1 MGWEIDGVT
10 LEQREAVQPPPP
22 LGEAAAAAGL
32 IDDLQSPGSK
42 KRHLLICKLFFPQVP
57 SLKPNGVGIDRRSSR
72 VWSFCGPRSLLLPEL
87 FFLYFLTQSVVGALT
102 FDQENCDWSLLPAP
116 TPPKSPSL
124 TDETSSTP
132 KNASIVS
139 I

>member
-10 LEQREAVQPPPP
+10 LEQREVVQPPPP

-32 IDDLQSPGSK
+32 IDDLQSP
-42 KRHLLICKLFFPQVP
+42 
-57 SLKPNGVGIDRRSSR
+57 
-72 VWSFCGPRSLLLPEL
+72 
-87 FFLYFLTQSVVGALT
+87 VVGALT

-124 TDETSSTP
+124 TDETPSTP

>member
-10 LEQREAVQPPPP
+10 LEQREAVQPPPL

-32 IDDLQSPGSK
+32 IDDLQSPGNK
-42 KRHLLICKLFFPQVP
+42 KRHLLICKLFFLIF
-57 SLKPNGVGIDRRSSR
+57 S
-72 VWSFCGPRSLLLPEL
+72 
-87 FFLYFLTQSVVGALT
+87 TQSVVGALT

-124 TDETSSTP
+124 TDETPSTPKNASIVSTP

>member
-32 IDDLQSPGSK
+32 IDDLQSP
-42 KRHLLICKLFFPQVP
+42 
-57 SLKPNGVGIDRRSSR
+57 
-72 VWSFCGPRSLLLPEL
+72 
-87 FFLYFLTQSVVGALT
+87 VVGALT
-102 FDQENCDWSLLPAP
+102 FDQENCDWLLLPAP

-132 KNASIVS
+132 KNASIKPYVGMPFENIHAAEKFYKEYAHDTS
-139 I
+139 M

>member
-22 LGEAAAAAGL
+22 PGEAAAAVGL
-32 IDDLQSPGSK
+32 IDDLQSP
-42 KRHLLICKLFFPQVP
+42 
-57 SLKPNGVGIDRRSSR
+57 
-72 VWSFCGPRSLLLPEL
+72 
-87 FFLYFLTQSVVGALT
+87 VVGALT

-124 TDETSSTP
+124 TDETPSTP
-132 KNASIVS
+132 KNASIPYVGMPFENIHAAEKFYKEYAHDTS
-139 I
+139 M

>member
-32 IDDLQSPGSK
+32 IDDLQSPGNK
-42 KRHLLICKLFFPQVP
+42 NRPLLICKLFFLIF
-57 SLKPNGVGIDRRSSR
+57 S
-72 VWSFCGPRSLLLPEL
+72 
-87 FFLYFLTQSVVGALT
+87 TQSVVGALT
-102 FDQENCDWSLLPAP
+102 FDQENCDWLLLPAP

>member
-1 MGWEIDGVT
+1 VLLLCTWL
-10 LEQREAVQPPPP
+10 LELE
-22 LGEAAAAAGL
+22 G
-32 IDDLQSPGSK
+32 
-42 KRHLLICKLFFPQVP
+42 HKLFFLDLQA
-57 SLKPNGVGIDRRSSR
+57 
-72 VWSFCGPRSLLLPEL
+72 F

-102 FDQENCDWSLLPAP
+102 FDQENCDWLLLPAP

>member
-1 MGWEIDGVT
+1 MGPSCRFRFATLRLRFPSSGAADAALPACAATMGWEIDGVT

-22 LGEAAAAAGL
+22 PGEAAAAAGL
-32 IDDLQSPGSK
+32 IDDLQSPGNK
-42 KRHLLICKLFFPQVP
+42 KRHLLICKLFFLIF
-57 SLKPNGVGIDRRSSR
+57 S
-72 VWSFCGPRSLLLPEL
+72 
-87 FFLYFLTQSVVGALT
+87 TQSVVGALT
-102 FDQENCDWSLLPAP
+102 FDQENCDWLLLPAP